1 MSARI
6 YEERP
11 SDSPYIEKIGRFYVE
26 GAYSHT
32 CPADVSSN
40 ILIVKYKGKSCFS
53 VWGPEIKAGL
63 MCYPD
68 DTEFLFIRFKL
79 GSFMPHFC
87 VKNLV
92 NTGIILPQA
101 NGDTFWLDGSAWQIP
116 NYENVDTFI
125 EWLVG
130 EGLLVH
136 DPVVDDVV
144 QAQPHDLS
152 LRSAQRRLVQAT
164 GLTLSTITQIERAR
178 HALTLLERGVSILDT
193 VFEAGYFDQSHLT
206 RSMRQFVGQTPAQ
219 IARANQPE

>member
-1 MSARI
+1 
-6 YEERP
+6 
-11 SDSPYIEKIGRFYVE
+11 
-26 GAYSHT
+26 
-32 CPADVSSN
+32 
-40 ILIVKYKGKSCFS
+40 
-53 VWGPEIKAGL
+53 
-63 MCYPD
+63 
-68 DTEFLFIRFKL
+68 
-79 GSFMPHFC
+79 
-87 VKNLV
+87 
-92 NTGIILPQA
+92 
-101 NGDTFWLDGSAWQIP
+101 
-116 NYENVDTFI
+116 
-125 EWLVG
+125 VG